1 MTDDAD
7 PQAVAE
13 ATTSFLADRDD
24 GEQAL
29 EAVLE
34 VEAAS
39 ETWTFDDVALDSGTF
54 GELVSRGVVE
64 KVDSEYRVADVETV
78 RVVLDG
84 EEVTSTGATD
94 RGFALEYDVDL
105 RALSALVGALVVV
118 AGARMLSYGSVFQRG
133 YVVSPGNDPYYFR
146 YWLEDRL
153 AESSGLT
160 D

>member
-29 EAVLE
+29 EAVFE
-34 VEAAS
+34 VDVAS
-39 ETWTFDDVALDSGTF
+39 ETWTFDDVALNSGTF
-54 GELVSRGVVE
+54 RELISRGIVE
-64 KVDSEYRVADVETV
+64 KADGEYRVADIETV
-78 RVVLDG
+78 RAVLAG
-84 EEVTSTGATD
+84 EEVTSMGATD
-94 RGFALEYDVDL
+94 RGFALDYEVDL

-118 AGARMLSYGSVFQRG
+118 AVARMLSYGSVFQRG

-153 AESSGLT
+153 TESSGLT